1 MVSYDD
7 LERVCDIRNRSL
19 QISYHLLI
27 VNHDYSTQFCYKVR
41 SADHILF
48 T

>member
-1 MVSYDD
+1 MNMVSYED

-27 VNHDYSTQFCYKVR
+27 VNHDFVPS
-41 SADHILF
+41 
-48 T
+48 